1 MNLVHG
7 GYSKNSCWKE
17 KVKKGR
23 ERVEG
28 RGREGKK
35 RGRKEGRE
43 KRKIGK
49 KGRKKDREKGRK
61 ERWRER
67 GNGIS
72 RAIFI
77 SLLVP
82 KGPSVAYSLL
92 YP

>member
-7 GYSKNSCWKE
+7 GYSKNSCWKA

-43 KRKIGK
+43 KRKIEK
-49 KGRKKDREKGRK
+49 KDGRRIGRKGGRK
-61 ERWRER
+61 GGGKEEMVLVVP
-67 GNGIS
+67 S
-72 RAIFI
+72 
-77 SLLVP
+77 SL
-82 KGPSVAYSLL
+82 AC
-92 YP
+92 